1 MPKKLEYAPG
11 KLCLVIK
18 PGTDQQTIDTL
29 VAAYPSEKVFPDMR
43 YNTKASSDENELALM
58 YMLSVKMG
66 TEDQVI
72 DALEQRYN
80 SAICQLYRPAAR
92 THCKT

>member
-29 VAAYPSEKVFPDMR
+29 VAAYPSEKVFPDMH
-43 YNTKASSDENELALM
+43 YDPKAPSDENELALM
-58 YMLSVKMG
+58 YMLLVKKG

-72 DALEQRYN
+72 ETLEQRYGSIIN
-80 SAICQLYRPAAR
+80 QLYRPAAR
-92 THCKT
+92 TYC